1 VFATESTRITA
12 PAADEFP
19 DGSLAEFTV
28 PDVRLVAFA
37 AIAMAF
43 VYAVPAI
50 LAAYA
55 TALVYAVP
63 AAVSAVFAFVLAV
76 IAASYAVLTEAA
88 EAAAVVE
95 VFDTESTR
103 RVAPAT
109 VAFADG
115 RRAALTV
122 PEVRFVAFD
131 AYVSVYVRRSEAELP
146 PTVVAL
152 TEVSDA
158 PLPEKAVEL
167 IALNTEVFP
176 IAITEVLTVTPRT

>member
-1 VFATESTRITA
+1 MAFEYAFAALLSVYVTA
-12 PAADEFP
+12 FEYAF
-19 DGSLAEFTV
+19 AE
-28 PDVRLVAFA
+28 RLVAF
-37 AIAMAF
+37 
-43 VYAVPAI
+43 
-50 LAAYA
+50 
-55 TALVYAVP
+55 
-63 AAVSAVFAFVLAV
+63 VFAV
-76 IAASYAVLTEAA
+76 IAASYAVFTEAA

-103 RVAPAT
+103 SVAPAT

-115 RRAALTV
+115 RRAELTV

-146 PTVVAL
+146 PTVAAF

-167 IALNTEVFP
+167 MKLDTEVFP
-176 IAITEVLTVTPRT
+176 IAITEVLTVTPLT